1 MNIVTVHNLKKYFGK
16 GENQVKALDGIDL
29 EIEKGKFTAIIGA
42 SGSGKTTLLN
52 MIGGMDVP
60 DEGEVIVDGVN
71 LRGLKEKE
79 LAVFRRSKVGFVYQN
94 FNLVPTL
101 TVKEN
106 ILFPL
111 SLAGSTPDPAFFDE
125 IVELLH
131 LKERLNA
138 YPGELSGGGQQRV
151 AIARALIAKPAI
163 LLADEPTGN
172 IDPELSL
179 EMMELLERVSETGI
193 TVVVVTHEHELVRQF
208 HQRVVTLKKGRII
221 SDVPADKE
229 AIRARAERKERLF
242 ETELEPADTAEKE
255 AATV

>member
-52 MIGGMDVP
+52 MIGGMDIP

-138 YPGELSGGGQQRV
+138 FPGELSGGGQQRA
-151 AIARALIAKPAI
+151 AIARALLMKPDLI
-163 LLADEPTGN
+163 LADEPTGN
-172 IDPELSL
+172 LDSRTEIEVVSL
-179 EMMELLERVSETGI
+179 LKNCVTEYGQTLVMITHDETIAQMADRMIVIEDGK
-193 TVVVVTHEHELVRQF
+193 VVQ
-208 HQRVVTLKKGRII
+208 
-221 SDVPADKE
+221 S
-229 AIRARAERKERLF
+229 
-242 ETELEPADTAEKE
+242 
-255 AATV
+255 

>member
-1 MNIVTVHNLKKYFGK
+1 MEIVTVHQLKKYFGK
-16 GENQVKALDGIDL
+16 GEAQVKALDGIDL
-29 EIEKGKFTAIIGA
+29 SIEKGKFTAIIGA

-52 MIGGMDVP
+52 MIGGLDTP

-71 LRGLKEKE
+71 LSGLKEKE

-111 SLAGSTPDPAFFDE
+111 SLAGSTPDQRFFAD
-125 IVELLH
+125 VMQH
-131 LKERLNA
+131 LRLEDRLNA
-138 YPGELSGGGQQRV
+138 YPHELSGGGQQRA

-172 IDPELSL
+172 LDVKSGQNVLGLLKMSVETYHQTLIMITHNL
-179 EMMELLERVSETGI
+179 EIAQMADRVLRMEDGR
-193 TVVVVTHEHELVRQF
+193 
-208 HQRVVTLKKGRII
+208 LK
-221 SDVPADKE
+221 A
-229 AIRARAERKERLF
+229 
-242 ETELEPADTAEKE
+242 
-255 AATV
+255 